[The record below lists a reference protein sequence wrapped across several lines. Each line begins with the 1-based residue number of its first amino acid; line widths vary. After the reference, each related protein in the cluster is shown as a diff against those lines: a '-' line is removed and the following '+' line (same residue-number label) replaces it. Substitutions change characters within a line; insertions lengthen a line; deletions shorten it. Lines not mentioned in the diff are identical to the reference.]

1 MGEDLA
7 KWHWWWTYKIYIE
20 YVQVQIGHDESD
32 YFMCKV
38 GDRPF
43 LFSIYINDLE
53 DYLLRNCVNGFNC
66 PNAVT

>member
-1 MGEDLA
+1 MIYYFLICAQPIQFFRSYGTIENRVIS
-7 KWHWWWTYKIYIE
+7 KIYIE

-38 GDRPF
+38 GVRQF

-53 DYLLRNCVNGFNC
+53 DYL
-66 PNAVT
+66 